1 MEEFYQ
7 ITDNAGY
14 FEKTCK
20 DDNADNN
27 IEFGL
32 KNNASTTSEKIH
44 VKSEGDVKLEQSYF
58 VQWESHNIPRNDDN
72 QKWYFLEI
80 KVTR

>member
-1 MEEFYQ
+1 MEEFYC
-7 ITDNAGY
+7 ITDNTGY
-14 FEKTCK
+14 FEKTCQS
-20 DDNADNN
+20 DNN
-27 IEFGL
+27 IKFGL

-44 VKSEGDVKLEQSYF
+44 VKSLGDVKLEQSYF
-58 VQWESHNIPRNDDN
+58 VQWESHNIPRHDDI